1 MGMWFSSPN
10 KIFDEQNIQEL
21 ESGKKEKI
29 KDEERAPESKPVI
42 NTVMIRHRPTCL
54 SAELNAGFAETQE
67 NHNTNDTN
75 TT

>member
-10 KIFDEQNIQEL
+10 KIFDEQTSNVERAKVEQT
-21 ESGKKEKI
+21 KE
-29 KDEERAPESKPVI
+29 EGRAPESKPVI

-54 SAELNAGFAETQE
+54 STELNVGFAEAQE
-67 NHNTNDTN
+67 IHNTNDKN